1 MLVVAGTIEG
11 FFSPS
16 GAPAGLKFA
25 VGAALFTLLLVWLFS
40 SPEDESIES
49 AAASASV
56 RVTAGPVLS
65 LRDSG

>member
-1 MLVVAGTIEG
+1 MLVIAGTIEG

-40 SPEDESIES
+40 SSGDEPTERSS
-49 AAASASV
+49 AATASLFPV
-56 RVTAGPVLS
+56 ERV
-65 LRDSG
+65 

>member
-1 MLVVAGTIEG
+1 MLVIAGTIEG

-40 SPEDESIES
+40 SSGDERIERRAEAPS
-49 AAASASV
+49 
-56 RVTAGPVLS
+56 GLPVPLQ
-65 LRDSG
+65 

>member
-1 MLVVAGTIEG
+1 MLVMAGAIEG

-40 SPEDESIES
+40 SPGDERIERS
-49 AAASASV
+49 AEATSGLSVAAQ
-56 RVTAGPVLS
+56 
-65 LRDSG
+65 

>member
-1 MLVVAGTIEG
+1 MLIVAGTVEG

-40 SPEDESIES
+40 SREDDAVGDATTTASNDS
-49 AAASASV
+49 VAAASHLNV
-56 RVTAGPVLS
+56 
-65 LRDSG
+65 